1 MKILYD
7 HLKCMLLLLVLSGV
21 KPRSNTILLRPKVK
35 SFISE
40 SKLDLLSEINLFFYN
55 RFFVPALK
63 FS

>member
-1 MKILYD
+1 VYASII
-7 HLKCMLLLLVLSGV
+7 VLSGV